1 MVARR
6 AGKAVGTGIGAAVG
20 GFFTNPVV
28 LIIAALGF
36 TLFIFRDKIS
46 QFVSDAIGGIEL
58 PDINLPDINLPSFEF
73 PSFEFPSFEFPSFD
87 IPEFPS
93 FDLCSLFGIGCDEI
107 PPPPDQPTTPS
118 VKEVL
123 EECNENCVIK
133 QDAQGVVTTTCTCDG
148 QEFSSVGEPTI
159 PPEPIPEPPPPIPI
173 IIDPELEVEGEFT
186 GGGPSFIGGSIGQT
200 PVTTLFQ
207 VLDLF
212 SGFSASQAA
221 NFLFQFSGISPSDA
235 LQLEQFQEFI

>member
-1 MVARR
+1 MVAKR

-73 PSFEFPSFEFPSFD
+73 PSFEFPSFDFPSFD
-87 IPEFPS
+87 FPNP
-93 FDLCSLFGIGCDEI
+93 FEDFNLCSLFGIGCDGDT
-107 PPPPDQPTTPS
+107 PPDEPTSP
-118 VKEVL
+118 EVL
-123 EECNENCVIK
+123 EAPDCVCGTNIV
-133 QDAQGVVTTTCTCDG
+133 QDAQGQITVTCKACD
-148 QEFSSVGEPTI
+148 T
-159 PPEPIPEPPPPIPI
+159 PPPFRDAEMFAEDFPEPPPPPPI
-173 IIDPELEVEGEFT
+173 VIDPDLEVEGDFV

-221 NFLFQFSGISPSDA
+221 NFLFQFSGISPSEA
-235 LQLEQFQEFI
+235 LKLEQFQEFI